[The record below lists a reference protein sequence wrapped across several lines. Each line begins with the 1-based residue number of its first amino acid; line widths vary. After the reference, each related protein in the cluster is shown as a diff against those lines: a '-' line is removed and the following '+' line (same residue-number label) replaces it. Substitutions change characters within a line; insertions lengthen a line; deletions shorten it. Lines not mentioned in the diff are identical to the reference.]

1 MANMNVRLRNVERD
15 RVDIVA
21 EILEMAH
28 QGVVKT
34 NIMWK
39 AGLNSFMLNK
49 YVGLMMNAKLLEKV
63 LLNKKVV
70 YKATHRGIEFL
81 YHCHEIERLLETES
95 DANKPNG
102 RTPLLPRII
111 QCATPLD
118 AHAEPRKEE
127 LETII
132 PERQMNNIP

>member
-15 RVDIVA
+15 RIDIVA

-34 NIMWK
+34 NIMWR
-39 AGLNSFMLNK
+39 AGLNSYMLNK
-49 YVGLMMNAKLLEKV
+49 YVGLMVNAKLLDEV
-63 LLNKKVV
+63 LLNKRVV

-81 YHCHEIERLLETES
+81 YHCREIERLLETEN
-95 DANKPNG
+95 DTNKPNG
-102 RTPLLPRII
+102 RTPILPSIMHR
-111 QCATPLD
+111 ATPLD
-118 AHAEPRKEE
+118 AHAEPTKEE
-127 LETII
+127 LDTII